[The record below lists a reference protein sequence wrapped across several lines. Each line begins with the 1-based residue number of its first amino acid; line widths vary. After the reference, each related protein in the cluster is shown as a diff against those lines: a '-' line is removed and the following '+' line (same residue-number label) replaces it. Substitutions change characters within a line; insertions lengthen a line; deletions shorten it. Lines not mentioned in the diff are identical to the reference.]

1 MKTVKLGSS
10 DMQVTEV
17 CLGSMTWGQ
26 QNTQNEAFE
35 QLDYAINERGINFI
49 DTAEMYAVP
58 PSKETA
64 GLTETY
70 IGNWFA
76 ANPGKREELI
86 LATKIAGAG
95 IAWIRDGGPINADA
109 IMPAIEGSL
118 KRLQTDYID
127 LYQLHWPNRTTPHFS
142 RHWPETLNP
151 ANNNVEQER
160 ENMLK
165 VLEALDAAV
174 KAGKIKACGLSNETP
189 WGIGEYHRLSE
200 QHNLPKMVSVQNEF
214 SLLHLKDWP
223 YLIESCVHN
232 DMAYLPW
239 SPLAGGALSGKYANG
254 QKPAGARWT
263 MVQRNGIFRDT
274 SHSHAAIEAYK
285 KVADKYALSL
295 TQMCLAWVYQMTG
308 VTSTIIG
315 ATSMSQL
322 EEDINAYELA
332 LSDEVLADIATVIK
346 QYPQPF

>member
-10 DMQVTEV
+10 DIQVTEI

-26 QNTQNEAFE
+26 QNTQDEAFE
-35 QLDYAINERGINFI
+35 QLDYAINERQINFI

-58 PSKETA
+58 PSKETS

-70 IGNWFA
+70 IGNWFS
-76 ANPGKREELI
+76 ANPGKRENLI
-86 LATKIAGAG
+86 LATKIAGSG
-95 IAWIRDGGPINADA
+95 IPWIRHASPITADV
-109 IMPAIEGSL
+109 IMSSVDASL

-142 RHWPETLNP
+142 KHWPGSIDP
-151 ANNNVEQER
+151 ATNNAEQET

-165 VLEALDAAV
+165 VLEALGEAV
-174 KAGKIKACGLSNETP
+174 KAGKVRECGLSNETP
-189 WGIGEYHRLSE
+189 WGISEYRHLAQ
-200 QHNLPKMVSVQNEF
+200 QHDVPRMVSIQNEF

-223 YLIESCVHN
+223 YVIESCIHS

-254 QKPAGARWT
+254 QKPAGARWS

-274 SHSHAAIEAYK
+274 SHSHAAIAEYK
-285 KVADKYALSL
+285 VVADKHDLSL
-295 TQMCLAWVYQMTG
+295 TQMCLAWVYQLTG
-308 VTSTIIG
+308 VTSSIIG
-315 ATSMSQL
+315 ATSMEQL
-322 EEDINAYELA
+322 KEDIDAYDIALNA
-332 LSDEVLADIATVIK
+332 EVLADINTVIK

>member
-1 MKTVKLGSS
+1 MKTVRLGSS
-10 DMQVTEV
+10 DIHVTEV

-26 QNTQNEAFE
+26 QNTEAQAFE
-35 QLDYAINERGINFI
+35 QLDYAIKQRGINFI

-76 ANPGKREELI
+76 ANPGQREKLV

-95 IAWIRDGGPINADA
+95 IAWIRGGSPITANA
-109 IMPAIEGSL
+109 IMPSIDGSL

-127 LYQLHWPNRTTPHFS
+127 LYQLHWPNRSTPHFA
-142 RHWPETLNP
+142 RHWPGSTDPSKND
-151 ANNNVEQER
+151 VSKER
-160 ENMLK
+160 DNMLA
-165 VLEALDAAV
+165 VLEALDAAL
-174 KAGKIKACGLSNETP
+174 KSGKIRACGLSNETP

-200 QHNLPKMVSVQNEF
+200 QHQLPKMVSVQNEF

-274 SHSHAAIEAYK
+274 SHSHAAIAAYK
-285 KVADKYALSL
+285 EVADKHHLSL
-295 TQMCLAWVYQMTG
+295 TQMCLAWVYQLTG
-308 VTSTIIG
+308 VASTIIG
-315 ATSMSQL
+315 ATSMQQL
-322 EEDINAYELA
+322 TEDIDAYELA
-332 LSDEVLADIATVIK
+332 LSDEVLADIGTVIK
-346 QYPQPF
+346 AYPQPF

>member
-10 DMQVTEV
+10 DIQVSEI

-26 QNTQNEAFE
+26 QNSQEEAFE
-35 QLDYAINERGINFI
+35 QLDYAVNERQINFI

-58 PSKETA
+58 PSKETS

-76 ANPGKREELI
+76 ANPGKREDLV

-95 IAWIRDGGPINADA
+95 IPWIRGAGPITADV
-109 IMPAIEGSL
+109 IMSSIDGSL

-142 RHWPETLNP
+142 KHWPAAIDP
-151 ANNNVEQER
+151 SSNNIEQER
-160 ENMLK
+160 DNMLS
-165 VLEALDAAV
+165 VLEALKVAV
-174 KAGKIKACGLSNETP
+174 QSGKIRECGLSNETP
-189 WGIGEYHRLSE
+189 WGIGEYRHLAE
-200 QHNLPKMVSVQNEF
+200 KHDLPKMVSIQNEF

-223 YLIESCVHN
+223 YLIESCINN
-232 DMAYLPW
+232 DLAYLPW

-254 QKPAGARWT
+254 QKPEGARWT

-274 SHSHAAIEAYK
+274 SHSHAAIAEYK
-285 KVADKYALSL
+285 AVADKHGLSL
-295 TQMCLAWVYQMTG
+295 TQMCLAWVYQLTG
-308 VTSTIIG
+308 VTSSIIG
-315 ATSMSQL
+315 ATSMEQL
-322 EEDINAYELA
+322 KEDLDAYDVA
-332 LSDEVLADIATVIK
+332 LSDEVLSDIDTVIK